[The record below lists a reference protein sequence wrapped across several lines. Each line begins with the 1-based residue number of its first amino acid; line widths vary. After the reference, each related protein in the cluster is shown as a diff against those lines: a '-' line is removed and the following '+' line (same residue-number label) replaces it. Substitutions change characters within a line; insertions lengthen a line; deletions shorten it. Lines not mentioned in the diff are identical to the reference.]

1 VDRLY
6 GECPVERTLRVRVM
20 RTSQVRAMH
29 TDLALALL
37 LVLRGSGRPGDSVP
51 SGWCLDT
58 WLTGAIGR

>member
-1 VDRLY
+1 
-6 GECPVERTLRVRVM
+6 M

-29 TDLALALL
+29 IDPTLALL
-37 LVLRGSGRPGDSVP
+37 VPRDSGRTGDNDS